1 MFYLFRATGYVSV
14 CASTFICVSIFFFGV
29 YAEVQGF
36 HPSRAAACSAFAS
49 CSFLGGS
56 GCQQA

>member
-14 CASTFICVSIFFFGV
+14 CATTFIHVSIFFSGV
-29 YAEVQGF
+29 YAEVQGV
-36 HPSRAAACSAFAS
+36 HPSRAATRAAFAG